1 MTSLE
6 ERYKKA
12 FANFEKAAAEYYP
25 LLKQFREQN
34 AKSGHWTHV
43 PGLEKASQEYYKTV
57 PEERRMDQKL
67 REKLDRD
74 IDKMPLPLDVRRI
87 VKDYTG
93 PLTEARTEAPKPR
106 AMVDMLAQ
114 EKAEGRKGGRKTR
127 KNRKTRRRR
136 V

>member
-12 FANFEKAAAEYYP
+12 YANFEKAAAEYYP
-25 LLKQFREQN
+25 LLKQYRASE
-34 AKSGHWTHV
+34 KWIDV
-43 PGLEKASQEYYKTV
+43 PGFDKASQEYYKTI

-67 REKLDRD
+67 REKLNRD

-93 PLTEARTEAPKPR
+93 TLTEARTEAPKPR

-127 KNRKTRRRR
+127 KNRKTRRR

>member
-12 FANFEKAAAEYYP
+12 YANFEKAAAEYYP
-25 LLKQFREQN
+25 LLKEFR
-34 AKSGHWTHV
+34 KTPGYHSV
-43 PGLEKASQEYYKTV
+43 PGLDEAYAKFAKTI
-57 PEERRMDQKL
+57 PEERNMDQKL
-67 REKLDRD
+67 RDKLNRD

-93 PLTEARTEAPKPR
+93 PLNEPRTEP
-106 AMVDMLAQ
+106 LQAQ
-114 EKAEGRKGGRKTR
+114 AAKTGGRKTR
-127 KNRKTRRRR
+127 KNRKTRGRR

>member
-12 FANFEKAAAEYYP
+12 YANFEKAAAEYYP
-25 LLKQFREQN
+25 LLKEFREK
-34 AKSGHWTHV
+34 AKT
-43 PGLEKASQEYYKTV
+43 PGYHSVLGLDAASAEFRKTI
-57 PEERRMDQKL
+57 PIERVLDQKL
-67 REKLDRD
+67 KDKLNRD

-93 PLTEARTEAPKPR
+93 PLNEPRTEP
-106 AMVDMLAQ
+106 LQAQ
-114 EKAEGRKGGRKTR
+114 AAKTGGRGRKTR
-127 KNRKTRRRR
+127 KTRRR